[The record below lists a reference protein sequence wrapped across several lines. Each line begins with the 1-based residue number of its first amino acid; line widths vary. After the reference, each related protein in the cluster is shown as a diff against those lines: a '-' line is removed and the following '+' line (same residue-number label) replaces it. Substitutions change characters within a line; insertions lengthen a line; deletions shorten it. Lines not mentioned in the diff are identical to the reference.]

1 MQIQFNSRPAC
12 MGTRKSALLGPHA
25 AAQHAP
31 ARSSGHEDATR
42 LALEYLTR
50 LRGARTAI
58 PDHAPVASTAECMVK
73 QKQPIGARVAEQLP
87 LPQTEVDVELS
98 QLRVQMAAALTDMEH
113 AVGSF
118 QAVGTSTAKQHAEH
132 SPAQPCSTQSVH
144 LTCDQRMPS
153 YLQPSTDVPQPI
165 CPRSDNHD
173 SVGCESGK
181 RDTSLRTARRALQEL
196 GVSNLKNRAQA

>member
-1 MQIQFNSRPAC
+1 MQLQIQFNSRPAC

-58 PDHAPVASTAECMVK
+58 PDHAPVASAECMVK

-87 LPQTEVDVELS
+87 PPQTEVDMELS
-98 QLRVQMAAALTDMEH
+98 QLRVQMAAALTDMQH

-118 QAVGTSTAKQHAEH
+118 QAVGTSTAKQDAEH
-132 SPAQPCSTQSVH
+132 SPAEPCSAQSVH
-144 LTCDQRMPS
+144 LTRDQRMPS
-153 YLQPSTDVPQPI
+153 YLQPSTGVPLPI
-165 CPRSDNHD
+165 YPRSDNHD
-173 SVGCESGK
+173 SVGFEGGK
-181 RDTSLRTARRALQEL
+181 RDSLRTARRALQEL